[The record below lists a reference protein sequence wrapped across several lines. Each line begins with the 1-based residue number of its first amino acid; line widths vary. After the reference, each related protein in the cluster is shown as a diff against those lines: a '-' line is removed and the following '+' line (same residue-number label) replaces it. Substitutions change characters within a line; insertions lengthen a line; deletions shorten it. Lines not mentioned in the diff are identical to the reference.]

1 MCTGT
6 KCYKR
11 RKHEQAEEDI
21 GWCIHIRWH
30 KIRIRWS
37 KALYYLQKLCAV
49 GWRGEF
55 ICCWFW
61 GIKIAT
67 LFSSILQILLDLYH
81 EFFIY
86 SIMLLVF
93 LMLMRQE
100 RSVLMAVANA
110 AAVAAITAEQ
120 AGHRLT
126 KDLIVRNNSE
136 RQKNLSKLRS
146 ISGVISLD

>member
-1 MCTGT
+1 
-6 KCYKR
+6 
-11 RKHEQAEEDI
+11 
-21 GWCIHIRWH
+21 
-30 KIRIRWS
+30 
-37 KALYYLQKLCAV
+37 
-49 GWRGEF
+49 
-55 ICCWFW
+55 
-61 GIKIAT
+61 
-67 LFSSILQILLDLYH
+67 
-81 EFFIY
+81 
-86 SIMLLVF
+86 MLLVF

-100 RSVLMAVANA
+100 RSALMAVANA